1 MNEIKIKSSI
11 RLQNNELHDVVA
23 VVNLSDNELLKNKNF
38 RLKVK
43 GKAKK
48 RINNKN
54 FKEYHEEKDIL
65 NKSIDQDINI
75 SDEFKTFISKYLKNS
90 KGVKFYGKIKK
101 VNDRKKHSLKHSQ
114 SNPIKHSTSD
124 LRQEKINNKLLG
136 KINNICIKGGNQ
148 INISSFLRIKK
159 KAIQKEKTNIK
170 KCVRNK
176 LIANLKKVT
185 KREVADKKKESDV
198 IYNLKERK
206 YVNDKKETKTSGKT
220 NRCPLSIRLNY
231 EKNKLYFNCL
241 FKNIKNK
248 DSKVLNDMETVNE
261 QKRETKSVCEIE
273 EFVKNNKY
281 IMKENIKNI
290 YSKKKDS
297 DLYSCNT
304 SVRSRKDSN
313 GKNKRNSGHKYEET
327 FMSLSDDSERGSRF
341 ENEGLDKD
349 ISCVHPLQGIEK
361 GGKKSIKHDQIVNA
375 HANVRG
381 LPLLNDKKEIEV
393 KKGSQ
398 LDSNNLEKQSMSLF
412 LKFPPFINKKQI
424 SKNSIL
430 CYKMSEHIDINNIK
444 KNNIEI
450 VKYNTKRESVISIH
464 SMISRNG
471 SISEIDD
478 DSKYYSNYNFEKKN
492 KLSFINKLD
501 DGSIFKMNPNTIGN
515 YKIEKKTKSLSVVN
529 TLNGKQICIEEKNKI
544 KKNSINFDKKL
555 LSLNMS
561 NILGKKKEMNLLNPK
576 LSNNFVG
583 SRNRSGPIIC
593 KRTSNIKSKNSD
605 VKLGKN
611 KINETKAEIVDKVD
625 QIKSGNENVGKNNLA
640 LKNVNI
646 NDKPEEKKA
655 EDSLG
660 GKSAKE
666 EVTKSEMKESAEST
680 PSEQNANIKTSE
692 NNATPAKLEP
702 KASKPAS
709 KSVVIKTL
717 AKKLESKICVKQN
730 ASELKKKAEE
740 EKEEKE
746 EKGKCNNDGKEGDS
760 KLGDDKKNEVA
771 VAKNSIN
778 KMVVKKMMPKMPKL
792 NKSMVKKSVTLKPE
806 KKETCDTEK
815 VGKDSKKVEENVSEL
830 SSQKGGDQNGESE
843 EKKKSEVDETPLSK
857 PKLEAEKSDGE
868 QKVEIHK
875 EICLK
880 KNVKNIPSLKDLKK
894 EKDKNG
900 LNKTDNNNINERKFI
915 ENAVKKNIEK
925 MLEKE
930 EVEKD
935 EEAGKTW
942 TAPDLSL
949 FNTSETIS
957 KIMNLNLFSPTQEGN
972 KSEIVENNQNNCSP
986 VNQENINDT
995 AESSIILKSDEKE
1008 NEKEKEKE
1016 SGEPNMNKAADLPPK
1031 GQGQNA
1037 SKVASKI
1044 GISKKF
1050 APKFPL
1056 KSGKNGVFKAK
1067 AEAVKKVEEVE
1078 KVEKKVE
1085 EKKVEAVEKTEEKV
1099 DEKKADEKNVEAVEK
1114 AEKKAEEKAEKK
1126 AEEKAEE
1133 KKVVV
1138 EKAEEKKVEAVE
1150 KADEKNVEA
1159 VEKAEKKAEEKK
1171 VVVEKTEEKVDEK
1184 KIDEKKVEGETEN
1197 TKPDNL
1203 AAKKPNI
1210 LKHPLKA
1217 KMGLPKNN
1225 VEKVLIKKNNFI
1237 KKLNS
1242 LKNIS
1247 TLKELPVK
1255 NYNKENQN
1263 KGDTKNM
1270 NENIKIDENK
1280 NDDTQLNSDSIK
1292 TDNTSVVESS
1302 GNLDTPTC
1310 LTNDSVKAAD
1320 SVNKQ
1325 DEQIKNDSSNEEKK
1339 TNENI
1344 NNVPSKPVIKI
1355 VPKFPKNVVSGPTK
1369 ANLTKNAG
1377 LLNKIAKT
1385 KPPMLSK
1392 FKSKAA

>member
-54 FKEYHEEKDIL
+54 YKEYHEEKDIL

-101 VNDRKKHSLKHSQ
+101 VNDRKKHSLNHSQ

-136 KINNICIKGGNQ
+136 KINNICLKGGNQ

-159 KAIQKEKTNIK
+159 KAIQKEKKNIK

-176 LIANLKKVT
+176 LVANLKEVT
-185 KREVADKKKESDV
+185 KREVSDKKKESDV

-206 YVNDKKETKTSGKT
+206 YVSDKKETKKSGKT

-327 FMSLSDDSERGSRF
+327 FMSLSDDSESVSRF
-341 ENEGLDKD
+341 ENGGLDKD

-361 GGKKSIKHDQIVNA
+361 GRKQSINHDQMVDA

-381 LPLLNDKKEIEV
+381 LPLLNDKKEVEV

-605 VKLGKN
+605 VKPGKN
-611 KINETKAEIVDKVD
+611 KINEAKKAEIVDKVD

-660 GKSAKE
+660 GKSEKEEVKKE
-666 EVTKSEMKESAEST
+666 EVTKSEMKESAEPT
-680 PSEQNANIKTSE
+680 PSEQNGNIKTSE

-709 KSVVIKTL
+709 KSVVIKNL
-717 AKKLESKICVKQN
+717 VKKFESKICVKQN
-730 ASELKKKAEE
+730 GSELKKKTEE
-740 EKEEKE
+740 EKEEKGE
-746 EKGKCNNDGKEGDS
+746 GNNDGKDGDS

-830 SSQKGGDQNGESE
+830 SSQKGVDQNGESE

-1008 NEKEKEKE
+1008 KEKE

-1078 KVEKKVE
+1078 KVEKKDEEKVDEKKVDEKKVVVENVEEKKAEAVEKVEEKKVEPVDKVEEKKVEAVEKVEEKKTEAVEKVE
-1085 EKKVEAVEKTEEKV
+1085 EKKVEAVEKTEEKA

-1114 AEKKAEEKAEKK
+1114 AEKKA
-1126 AEEKAEE
+1126 
-1133 KKVVV
+1133 
-1138 EKAEEKKVEAVE
+1138 
-1150 KADEKNVEA
+1150 
-1159 VEKAEKKAEEKK
+1159 
-1171 VVVEKTEEKVDEK
+1171 
-1184 KIDEKKVEGETEN
+1184 DEKKVDGETEN
-1197 TKPDNL
+1197 NKPDNL

-1255 NYNKENQN
+1255 NDNKENQN

-1302 GNLDTPTC
+1302 GNIDTPTC

-1344 NNVPSKPVIKI
+1344 NNVPSKPVIKM

>member
-48 RINNKN
+48 RINNTN

-136 KINNICIKGGNQ
+136 KINNICLKGGNQ

-159 KAIQKEKTNIK
+159 KAIQKEKKNIK

-176 LIANLKKVT
+176 LVANLKEVT
-185 KREVADKKKESDV
+185 KREVADKKKESNV

-206 YVNDKKETKTSGKT
+206 YVNDKKETKKSGKT

-327 FMSLSDDSERGSRF
+327 YMSLSDDSERGSRF

-361 GGKKSIKHDQIVNA
+361 GRKQSIKHDQIVNA

-381 LPLLNDKKEIEV
+381 LPLLNDKKDVEANR
-393 KKGSQ
+393 GSQ
-398 LDSNNLEKQSMSLF
+398 LDSSNLEKQSMSLF

-471 SISEIDD
+471 SISEIDE

-501 DGSIFKMNPNTIGN
+501 DGSIFKMNPNKIGN

-666 EVTKSEMKESAEST
+666 EVTKSEMKEGEVKESAEPT

-692 NNATPAKLEP
+692 NNETPAKLEP

-746 EKGKCNNDGKEGDS
+746 EKGEGNNDGKDGDS

-771 VAKNSIN
+771 VAKNNIN
-778 KMVVKKMMPKMPKL
+778 KMVMKKMMPKMPKL
-792 NKSMVKKSVTLKPE
+792 NKSMVKKSVTLKAE
-806 KKETCDTEK
+806 KKESCDTEK
-815 VGKDSKKVEENVSEL
+815 VDKDSKKVEENVSEPN
-830 SSQKGGDQNGESE
+830 SQKGGDQNGESE

-1008 NEKEKEKE
+1008 KEKE

-1078 KVEKKVE
+1078 KVEKKDDEKKVEAAEKAE
-1085 EKKVEAVEKTEEKV
+1085 EKKVEAVEKAEEKKVEAVEKAEEKKVEAVEKAEEKKVEAVEKAEEKKVVVEKADEKKAEAVEKTEEKV
-1099 DEKKADEKNVEAVEK
+1099 DEKKADEK
-1114 AEKKAEEKAEKK
+1114 
-1126 AEEKAEE
+1126 
-1133 KKVVV
+1133 
-1138 EKAEEKKVEAVE
+1138 
-1150 KADEKNVEA
+1150 
-1159 VEKAEKKAEEKK
+1159 
-1171 VVVEKTEEKVDEK
+1171 
-1184 KIDEKKVEGETEN
+1184 KVEGETEN
-1197 TKPDNL
+1197 NKPDNL

-1255 NYNKENQN
+1255 NDNNENQN

>member
-124 LRQEKINNKLLG
+124 LRQEKSNNKLLG

-176 LIANLKKVT
+176 LVANLKEVT
-185 KREVADKKKESDV
+185 KREVSDKKKESDV

-206 YVNDKKETKTSGKT
+206 NVSDKKETKKSGKT
-220 NRCPLSIRLNY
+220 SRCPLSIRLNY

-327 FMSLSDDSERGSRF
+327 FMSLSDDSESASRF

-375 HANVRG
+375 HANVRE
-381 LPLLNDKKEIEV
+381 LPLLNDKKEVEV

-471 SISEIDD
+471 SISEIDE

-501 DGSIFKMNPNTIGN
+501 DGSIFKMNPNKIGN

-529 TLNGKQICIEEKNKI
+529 TLNGNKIGKQICIEEKNKI

-593 KRTSNIKSKNSD
+593 KRTNNIKSKNSD
-605 VKLGKN
+605 VKPGKN
-611 KINETKAEIVDKVD
+611 KINEAKKAEIVGKVD
-625 QIKSGNENVGKNNLA
+625 QIKSGNENVGKNNMA

-655 EDSLG
+655 EDSLE
-660 GKSAKE
+660 GKSEKE
-666 EVTKSEMKESAEST
+666 EVIKSETKESAE
-680 PSEQNANIKTSE
+680 PAPNEQNANIKTSE
-692 NNATPAKLEP
+692 NNETPAKLEP
-702 KASKPAS
+702 KAPKPAS

-717 AKKLESKICVKQN
+717 VKKFESKICVKQN
-730 ASELKKKAEE
+730 ASELKKKNEE
-740 EKEEKE
+740 EKEEKGE
-746 EKGKCNNDGKEGDS
+746 GNNDGKDGDS

-771 VAKNSIN
+771 VAKNNIN

-815 VGKDSKKVEENVSEL
+815 VDKDSKKVEENISEPN
-830 SSQKGGDQNGESE
+830 SQKGGDKNGESE
-843 EKKKSEVDETPLSK
+843 EKKKSEVDEAPLSK

-930 EVEKD
+930 DVEKD

-1008 NEKEKEKE
+1008 KEKE

-1031 GQGQNA
+1031 AQGQNA

-1067 AEAVKKVEEVE
+1067 AEAVKKVEEKADEKKVEAVE
-1078 KVEKKVE
+1078 KVEKKDGEKKPEAVEKVEEKKTEAVEKVE

-1114 AEKKAEEKAEKK
+1114 AEKKADEKK
-1126 AEEKAEE
+1126 AEA
-1133 KKVVV
+1133 
-1138 EKAEEKKVEAVE
+1138 
-1150 KADEKNVEA
+1150 
-1159 VEKAEKKAEEKK
+1159 
-1171 VVVEKTEEKVDEK
+1171 VEKTEEKVDEK

-1197 TKPDNL
+1197 NKPDNL
-1203 AAKKPNI
+1203 AAKKTNI

-1255 NYNKENQN
+1255 NDNKENQN

-1310 LTNDSVKAAD
+1310 LTNNSVNAVD

-1344 NNVPSKPVIKI
+1344 SNAPSKPVIKI

-1392 FKSKAA
+1392 FKPKAA